1 MSKKIYSVIKGS
13 GHFLPKNIIKN
24 SDFLDSQFY
33 NPDGS
38 KIETPNEEIIEKF
51 LEITEIEER
60 RYLDDDM
67 QTSDMAYFAAK
78 DALDSSKIDPETL
91 DYIIVAHNFG
101 DVKKDSYR
109 TDMMP
114 TLAARVKQKLKIKNS
129 DCIAYDIPFGCP
141 GWIQGMIMA
150 DYYIKS
156 GDAKRIL
163 VIGADALSRMVDP
176 HGRDSMIFADGAG
189 ATILEAVES
198 EEPVGIIAH
207 KTISDTLV
215 EADYLVNQ
223 PSFNKDFDQNNIL
236 IKMNGRRIYEYA
248 VVKVPQIMKTALD
261 KVNLTAEDVK
271 MVLIHQANAKMDYAM
286 GKRFMKLY
294 GINKMPEKLMPMTL
308 AKFGNSSVATIPTMY
323 DLIINGKKEGYSID
337 KGDVLVFPSVGAGLN
352 ANVLVYKVPA
362 E

>member
-1 MSKKIYSVIKGS
+1 MSKQIYSIIKGS
-13 GHFLPKNIIKN
+13 GHYLPPKIVKN

-33 NPDGS
+33 NAEGK

-60 RYLDDDM
+60 RYAADDM

-78 DALDSSKIDPETL
+78 DALDSSGIDPETL
-91 DYIIVAHNFG
+91 DYIIVGHNFG
-101 DVKKDSYR
+101 DVKKGSNR

-141 GWIQGMIMA
+141 GWVQGMIMA

-156 GDAKRIL
+156 GDAKRIM

-176 HGRDSMIFADGAG
+176 YDRDSMIFADGAG
-189 ATILEAVES
+189 ATIIEAVES
-198 EEPVGIIAH
+198 EEPVGILAH
-207 KTISDTLV
+207 KTISDTLI
-215 EADYLVNQ
+215 EADYLING
-223 PSFNKDFDQNNIL
+223 PSFNKDYNPNDIFIR
-236 IKMNGRRIYEYA
+236 MNGRRIYEYA
-248 VVKVPQIMKTALD
+248 VIKVPQIMKTALD
-261 KVNLTAEDVK
+261 KANLTAEDVK

-286 GKRFMKLY
+286 GKRFLKQY
-294 GINKMPEKLMPMTL
+294 KIKEMPENFMPMTL
-308 AKFGNSSVATIPTMY
+308 EKFGNSSVATIPTMY
-323 DLIINGKKEGYSID
+323 DLIVNGKMEGYSID

-352 ANVLVYKVPA
+352 ANVIVYKVPKN
-362 E
+362 